1 MEWCQHG
8 QLFAFKVGE
17 EFRLQ
22 MSAGKGKS
30 LFAEVEYSHLPCP
43 VVDISQPVPV
53 PAEQV

>member
-1 MEWCQHG
+1 MEWRQNC
-8 QLFAFKVGE
+8 QLFAFKGGE

-30 LFAEVEYSHLPCP
+30 LFTEVEYSHLPCP

-53 PAEQV
+53 RAEQD